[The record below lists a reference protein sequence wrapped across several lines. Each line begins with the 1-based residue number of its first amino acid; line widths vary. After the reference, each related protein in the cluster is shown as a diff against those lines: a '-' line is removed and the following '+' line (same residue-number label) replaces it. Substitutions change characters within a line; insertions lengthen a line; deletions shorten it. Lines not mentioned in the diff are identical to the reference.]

1 MESCPIQGLL
11 ESLRNDIKF
20 FKLFFHVSDDQLV
33 CFRWRKRRNRR
44 GKKAKK
50 KKRRRKRQK
59 LEEGKPSPK
68 REWNDLPAIWKTLGK
83 EVNSEIPFENGK

>member
-1 MESCPIQGLL
+1 MQ
-11 ESLRNDIKF
+11 
-20 FKLFFHVSDDQLV
+20 LFFHVSDDQLV
-33 CFRWRKRRNRR
+33 CFRWRKRRNRG

-50 KKRRRKRQK
+50 KKRKK
-59 LEEGKPSPK
+59 LEEGKRSPK